1 MCNCLGNLCCG
12 INYTFLVYGILC
24 LMVSASFI
32 YDQKNT
38 HFVDKDTSKT
48 CFLTFGIIGI
58 LLLIISIFNICRGR
72 NKNRRQSYKSEAVN
86 DDDYDAFNR

>member
-12 INYTFLVYGILC
+12 INYTFLVYGIIC

-58 LLLIISIFNICRGR
+58 LLFIISIFNICRGR
-72 NKNRRQSYKSEAVN
+72 NRRQSYKYEAVN